1 MKPFDH
7 CPICGGQ
14 IVTTEVEKL
23 LRGGANSGSLPA
35 NAEVCL
41 GCGEQFYSL
50 EDATRFEKARR
61 RLARG
66 EAAE

>member
-1 MKPFDH
+1 MKSFDH

-14 IVTTEVEKL
+14 IVVTEVERR

-35 NAEVCL
+35 NADVCL
-41 GCGEQFYSL
+41 GGGEQFYSL

-66 EAAE
+66 EPAE